1 MLYIITISLIKNPTL
16 KTGLFIKKS
25 FDKGTF
31 LVDEHELEEQFSSSH
46 LDKHCTMWRLQI
58 TRTAGEGCMVILV
71 TGVPPLPLQLASHT
85 LQENSLIFWY
95 CSINQLLWRILG
107 RGKENQIEFPCH
119 RQLNNLQRFKY
130 NLVFKFSY

>member
-1 MLYIITISLIKNPTL
+1 MRKNIKFHAIYIRNVSKSLRNFCAKILIGNPTFIAMYEEKGLEKMLYIITISLIKNPTL

-58 TRTAGEGCMVILV
+58 TRTADEGCMVILV

-85 LQENSLIFWY
+85 L
-95 CSINQLLWRILG
+95 
-107 RGKENQIEFPCH
+107 
-119 RQLNNLQRFKY
+119 
-130 NLVFKFSY
+130 